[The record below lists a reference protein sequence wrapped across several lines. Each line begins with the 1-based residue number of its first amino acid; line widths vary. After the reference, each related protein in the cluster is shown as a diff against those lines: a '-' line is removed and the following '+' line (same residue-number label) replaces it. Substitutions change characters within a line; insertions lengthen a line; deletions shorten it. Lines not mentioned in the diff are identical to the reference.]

1 MFASAQTAKKTT
13 VPGLLNVAVRPDY
26 SLILPESVVPIER
39 CQPIQLVS
47 NRCRSRTG
55 LIYEDGSAP
64 VSVTHRLGYIAEI
77 FHETLKF
84 PA

>member
-47 NRCRSRTG
+47 NRCRSRAG
-55 LIYEDGSAP
+55 LTYQDGSPP
-64 VSVTHRLGYIAEI
+64 VSVTRRLGYTGEI
-77 FHETLKF
+77 FRETLEF